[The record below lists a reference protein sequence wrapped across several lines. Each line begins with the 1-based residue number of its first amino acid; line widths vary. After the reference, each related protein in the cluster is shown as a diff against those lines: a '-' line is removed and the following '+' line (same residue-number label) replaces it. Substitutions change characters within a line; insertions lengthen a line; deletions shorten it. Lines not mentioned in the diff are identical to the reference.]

1 MPIVQPGICALPVL
15 NEEVY
20 LAVPSGDRLA
30 ERDSIC
36 LSEVAHE
43 PFIGYKEGYP
53 FRKMNDAFCRAAGF

>member
-1 MPIVQPGICALPVL
+1 M
-15 NEEVY
+15 
-20 LAVPSGDRLA
+20 AVPSGDRLA